1 MTIDPVTAGLIWQG
15 VSAAAEAG
23 SKAIGASKAKKAAKR
38 RFKEEKRETYGDVL
52 NEAQNREAEL
62 RGHRLSSGAKF
73 GRRHAQ
79 SLQETSDLVRKALS

>member
-1 MTIDPVTAGLIWQG
+1 MEPITATLISGAISAG
-15 VSAAAEAG
+15 V
-23 SKAIGASKAKKAAKR
+23 GALKNAKAKKAAKR
-38 RFKEEKRETYGDVL
+38 RFKEEERETYGDVL

-79 SLQETSDLVRKALS
+79 SLQETSDLVRKALL